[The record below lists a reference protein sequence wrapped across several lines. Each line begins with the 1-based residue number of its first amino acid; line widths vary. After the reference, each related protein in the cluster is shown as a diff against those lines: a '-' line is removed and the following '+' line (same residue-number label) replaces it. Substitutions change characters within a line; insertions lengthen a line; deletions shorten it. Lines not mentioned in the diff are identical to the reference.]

1 MSRYC
6 VTHAVQTLT
15 SFKRPLISQLIRL
28 RAWARAIRRHLRC
41 STLSRSRCFI
51 LRCSHHQ
58 LYVTGIRP
66 SRFPPLTVSFLPF
79 LGIANFI
86 VGLIFLPLRNFL
98 AWGDPL
104 REGRVFYVFAAALAV
119 FSIGLNIVYRG

>member
-1 MSRYC
+1 M
-6 VTHAVQTLT
+6 
-15 SFKRPLISQLIRL
+15 
-28 RAWARAIRRHLRC
+28 
-41 STLSRSRCFI
+41 
-51 LRCSHHQ
+51 
-58 LYVTGIRP
+58 TGIRP

-79 LGIANFI
+79 PGIANFI